1 MVPRYEVQIRTSY
14 LVIPLTLILFN
25 TRVEGIRYEL
35 RLFQSRSSL
44 PCRTVVKESQ
54 GRQNRV
60 VESTKGRLPLE
71 RNQHNITSRGLA
83 KVDIYN
89 TSRPFIRQDP
99 AQWHRQVSIAYL
111 V

>member
-1 MVPRYEVQIRTSY
+1 MVPRYEARTSY

-25 TRVEGIRYEL
+25 TRVEGMVRYEL

-60 VESTKGRLPLE
+60 VESMKGRLPL
-71 RNQHNITSRGLA
+71 
-83 KVDIYN
+83 
-89 TSRPFIRQDP
+89 
-99 AQWHRQVSIAYL
+99 
-111 V
+111 